1 MERKLE
7 TRRAF
12 GPEDVGGLVDPKNEA
27 TLLALTLGYLAGST
41 GDAAEEL
48 AKKLDGLSD
57 EERTVLI
64 AYLSKPTTKGE

>member
-12 GPEDVGGLVDPKNEA
+12 GPDVPLVDTKNEA

-64 AYLSKPTTKGE
+64 AYLSKPTTKG